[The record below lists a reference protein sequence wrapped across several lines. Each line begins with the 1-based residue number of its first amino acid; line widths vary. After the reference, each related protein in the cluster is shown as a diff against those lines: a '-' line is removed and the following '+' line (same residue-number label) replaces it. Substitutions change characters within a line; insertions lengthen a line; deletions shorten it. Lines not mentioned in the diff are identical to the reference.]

1 MEERNLCKLGS
12 MCSGRISFAKSIR
25 LLLCC
30 MLSLLAVQQDG
41 VITVTRS
48 VYSDC
53 ISFLAKIIG
62 VWYTLPLLTDQKNDV
77 VHSKRVAYP

>member
-1 MEERNLCKLGS
+1 MEERNSCKLGS
-12 MCSGRISFAKSIR
+12 MCSGRISFAESIR

-53 ISFLAKIIG
+53 IS
-62 VWYTLPLLTDQKNDV
+62 LLK
-77 VHSKRVAYP
+77 